1 MTLRLNPAR
10 VAAPTGPFSH
20 GIAVD
25 GPGRWLHVSGQI
37 GIGVDG
43 KLADDIA
50 GQATQAW
57 ENLLAVLSEAGMGVE
72 HLVKLTTY
80 LVDSAHLAVVNPIRG
95 GYLGEAR
102 PASTLIVAK
111 ELAKAEWLFEI
122 EAVAFKAA

>member
-1 MTLRLNPAR
+1 MNLRLNPAR

-20 GIAVD
+20 GIVAE

-37 GIGVDG
+37 GLGVDG
-43 KLADDIA
+43 KLAEGVA
-50 GQATQAW
+50 GQASQAW
-57 ENLLAVLSEAGMGVE
+57 DNLMAVLGEAGMGVE

-80 LVDSAHLAVVNPIRG
+80 LVDGSHLAVVNPIRG
-95 GYLGEAR
+95 RYLGDAR

-122 EAVAFKAA
+122 EAVAFKPS